1 MTSLWKSERPVFTV
15 QVLSKLFAELEV
27 GLYKK
32 GCQYSCKKWALC
44 SVILIFTGCRN
55 SSSSSGSSSKNILIF
70 QFQLNKLKQFNKPQ
84 VPIKHEHNLLGSVK
98 NIIWHYFF
106 VSSNTEKIKIIHF
119 MSALLFELLPIVFN
133 AIIYSPYIESKVA
146 DSEIDPKSMHDV

>member
-1 MTSLWKSERPVFTV
+1 M
-15 QVLSKLFAELEV
+15 
-27 GLYKK
+27 
-32 GCQYSCKKWALC
+32 
-44 SVILIFTGCRN
+44 ILIFTGCRN
-55 SSSSSGSSSKNILIF
+55 SSSSSSSKNILIF

-106 VSSNTEKIKIIHF
+106 VSSNTEKIKIHF

-133 AIIYSPYIESKVA
+133 AIIYSPYIQSEVA